1 MKWKFN
7 VARVKERKQRL
18 RKRFSWTNIKA
29 FARKCLRLVFNPR
42 LLLCLFFAWMITN
55 GWSYVFVALGV
66 WLKIKWMLSV
76 GAAYLGF
83 LWIPFT
89 PEKLVTVMIAMLL
102 MKFFFPKDER
112 TLGVLR
118 EWKQNLRSKMK
129 RFAVQ
134 RRGN

>member
-1 MKWKFN
+1 M
-7 VARVKERKQRL
+7 
-18 RKRFSWTNIKA
+18 
-29 FARKCLRLVFNPR
+29 
-42 LLLCLFFAWMITN
+42 
-55 GWSYVFVALGV
+55 ALGV
-66 WLKIKWMLSV
+66 WLKVKWMLSV